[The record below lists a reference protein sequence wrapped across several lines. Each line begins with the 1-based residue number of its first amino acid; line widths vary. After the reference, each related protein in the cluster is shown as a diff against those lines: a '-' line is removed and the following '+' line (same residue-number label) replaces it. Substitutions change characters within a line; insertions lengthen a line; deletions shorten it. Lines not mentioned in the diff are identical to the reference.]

1 MGKKSNAK
9 KQSRVNELKA
19 VELQQIKND
28 HNKGGMSITAIA
40 KKWRI
45 GYAAA
50 KNAVES
56 KNQGDFKRRMDEYN
70 KAEAK
75 ASQARRAAKNNN
87 RVETEKAAEKIKE
100 PVYTDRQAT
109 NHINSL
115 LNHVANLEDRVQTL
129 SSLLV
134 ESDDNVVTRLYRLE
148 NKKGLV
154 RRFLER
160 F

>member
-19 VELQQIKND
+19 TDLQQIKND
-28 HNKGGMSITAIA
+28 HKGGMSITSIA
-40 KKWRI
+40 KKRKI

-50 KNAVES
+50 KNAVNS
-56 KNQGDFKRRMDEYN
+56 RNLNHFKQLMADYN

-75 ASQARRAAKNNN
+75 ASKQRRAAKNNN

-100 PVYTDRQAT
+100 PVYTERQAT
-109 NHINSL
+109 AHINQL
-115 LNHVANLEDRVQTL
+115 IKHVANLEDRVQTL

-134 ESDDNVVTRLYRLE
+134 ESDDNIVSRLYRLE
-148 NKKGLV
+148 NKKGRV